1 MTNIPPEY
9 KLTKEEIRAAFDGDF
24 GEVHFDHK
32 PTPEEI
38 LLIKLGLIAD
48 AAVVKAMPLIE
59 KRAREDERKEIGEW
73 LRNWHENWDED
84 GAWEYLR
91 IYIETLALGQSLRE
105 KK

>member
-1 MTNIPPEY
+1 MTEIPQEY
-9 KLTKEEIRAAFDGDF
+9 KLTNSEIRVAFDGDF
-24 GEVHFDHK
+24 GKVNFDHK

-38 LLIKLGLIAD
+38 LLIKLKLVAE
-48 AAVVKAMPLIE
+48 AAVAKAMPLIE
-59 KRAREDERKEIGEW
+59 KRTREDERKEIGEW

-91 IYIETLALGQSLRE
+91 IYIESLRSGQSLRE

>member
-59 KRAREDERKEIGEW
+59 KRAREEVVEWIEPYKEKS
-73 LRNWHENWDED
+73 ENGRYYHYDIPEGNLKAQLKVW
-84 GAWEYLR
+84 
-91 IYIETLALGQSLRE
+91 GQSLRE